1 MIEGPTTF
9 GEVLRDIQRQIDNL
23 KGAILAA
30 LGDHVL
36 ALALWIYHRA
46 GRSLLAM
53 EIAKVIQE
61 SAADELAAIRGEP
74 MARDTLES
82 LEDRCGAA
90 PGTDTHQLGDLPRD
104 CQKCHDATLGPVR
117 EFVKRNR

>member
-9 GEVLRDIQRQIDNL
+9 GEVLRDIQREIDKL
-23 KGAILAA
+23 KGSILAA

-46 GRSLLAM
+46 GRSLLAL
-53 EIAKVIQE
+53 EIAKVVQE
-61 SAADELAAIRGEP
+61 STADELAAIRGEP
-74 MARDTLES
+74 TAEEIYKS

-104 CQKCHDATLGPVR
+104 CQKCHDHLVGG
-117 EFVKRNR
+117 NR